1 MKYANKIGYS
11 DVTQYEVVR
20 VVSEKTLEISRMSAS
35 EDLEME
41 PVDVGHLV
49 RQVLVSRGMD
59 EGIVMGEDVILH
71 TDARHLERVVDNIVR
86 NAETHGEGLRSVI
99 VRRTLDQALIHFDDG
114 GPGIDAGLAER
125 IFEPFVRGD
134 QADPTSG
141 AGLGMA
147 IVTEHAA
154 RIDARVSIG
163 ASPLGGARVSIAL
176 PLAGSP

>member
-1 MKYANKIGYS
+1 MRYMRSSRRNQRPVSHADTAYVGIERHRERYAVG
-11 DVTQYEVVR
+11 VR
-20 VVSEKTLEISRMSAS
+20 RRTAGPIDRY
-35 EDLEME
+35 D
-41 PVDVGHLV
+41 PG
-49 RQVLVSRGMD
+49 
-59 EGIVMGEDVILH
+59 
-71 TDARHLERVVDNIVR
+71 ERVVDNIVR

-176 PLAGSP
+176 SLAGSP